1 MQIMA
6 IVSVEQQNSVVF
18 IYGKLYKITFH
29 GFFHSDLQNLKLSVR
44 TQGLPGGSVG
54 KESACNA
61 ENMGL
66 IHGSGRSSGGE
77 HSNLL

>member
-1 MQIMA
+1 MA

-44 TQGLPGGSVG
+44 T
-54 KESACNA
+54 
-61 ENMGL
+61 
-66 IHGSGRSSGGE
+66 
-77 HSNLL
+77 